1 MRQGCSMSLWLC
13 IQHLSGYGSQRSM
26 RQFRRGVTL
35 NACKVQVYDTVLVAE
50 SDEDLERNIA
60 ALQEA
65 MREQKLWNQLGKSKH
80 HGGRQGAY
88 RV

>member
-1 MRQGCSMSLWLC
+1 MRQGRSMLLCLC
-13 IQHLSGYGSQRSM
+13 IQHLSGYGSQRSI
-26 RQFRRGVTL
+26 RQFQGGVTL

-50 SDEDLERNIA
+50 RDEDLEHNIA

-65 MREQKLWNQLGKSKH
+65 MRERKHWNQLGKGKD